1 MKVWEQVGNRSRELR
16 DYTAMNLSELVRIR
30 SLCGDERAV
39 IEKLADLC
47 GQAGFDE
54 VRVDG
59 LGNLIARVGNGP
71 KALAIDAHVDT
82 VDTGDEAQWR
92 LPPFSGEIAR
102 GQVYGRGSVDQ
113 KGGAASMLTAGRMLK
128 ELGYNGEYSVYF
140 SFTIMEEDCDGLC
153 WNYLIEK
160 DGLVPDFAVITEPT
174 NLGLYVGQRGRV
186 EFELY
191 FGGVSAHGSAPDRGD
206 NAIYRA
212 SEMAL
217 KVRDLNNDL
226 LTDAFLGRGTV
237 AVTLIQ
243 SESPSLCAIPDRC
256 MIHLDR
262 RLTWGE
268 TKESALAELEAI
280 ADDKTTVLIPMYDGH
295 SFKGTVHSQ
304 EKYFPTWKMPEDHKL
319 VQAGIETYALLFGA
333 PPRLDKW
340 TFSTNG
346 VAICGKHRVPCI
358 GFGPG
363 DEVYAHAPNEAV
375 PIDHLVKASAFY
387 ALLPYVL
394 QGERA

>member
-1 MKVWEQVGNRSRELR
+1 
-16 DYTAMNLSELVRIR
+16 
-30 SLCGDERAV
+30 
-39 IEKLADLC
+39 
-47 GQAGFDE
+47 
-54 VRVDG
+54 
-59 LGNLIARVGNGP
+59 
-71 KALAIDAHVDT
+71 
-82 VDTGDEAQWR
+82 
-92 LPPFSGEIAR
+92 
-102 GQVYGRGSVDQ
+102 
-113 KGGAASMLTAGRMLK
+113 
-128 ELGYNGEYSVYF
+128 
-140 SFTIMEEDCDGLC
+140 
-153 WNYLIEK
+153 
-160 DGLVPDFAVITEPT
+160 
-174 NLGLYVGQRGRV
+174 
-186 EFELY
+186 
-191 FGGVSAHGSAPDRGD
+191 
-206 NAIYRA
+206 
-212 SEMAL
+212 MAL
-217 KVRDLNNDL
+217 KVRDLNDGL
-226 LTDAFLGRGTV
+226 STDAFLGKGSV

-256 MIHLDR
+256 MMHLDR

-280 ADDKTTVLIPMYDGH
+280 ADDKTTVLIPIYDGH

-304 EKYFPTWKMPEDHKL
+304 EKYFPTWKVPEDHEL

-346 VAICGKHRVPCI
+346 VAICGKHGIPCI

-363 DEVYAHAPNEAV
+363 DEVYAHAPNEAA